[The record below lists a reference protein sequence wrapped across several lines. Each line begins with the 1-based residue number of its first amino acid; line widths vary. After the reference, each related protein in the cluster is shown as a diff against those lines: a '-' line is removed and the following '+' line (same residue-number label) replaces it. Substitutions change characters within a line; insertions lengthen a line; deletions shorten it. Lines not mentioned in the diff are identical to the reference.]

1 MSPSHPRLRPHPLA
15 PRHRSK
21 HSPHGRFVT
30 PRLKYL
36 QKWPHLKGNKE
47 EGGELEPGIPPTPPV
62 LSPQPRTVSGWTVSA
77 AASRNIR
84 LSGQMHGHRS
94 TGRSPR
100 RPRGGAEVGL
110 VRPKGEGAEGPGARP
125 TLTGTLETCVLGGR
139 VDPLA
144 QSKKR
149 MEGDQEPHHMPP
161 SHQELLVLGDPC
173 PLSSPRLNSRNQP
186 AFLSKWVTY
195 PPTKPFAGFR
205 GEGAGRVKPGSA
217 GVQCPEGACG
227 LVPHT
232 TLNSRKGK
240 CPSVTAGLCG
250 YG

>member
-1 MSPSHPRLRPHPLA
+1 MGKGWRGEPQPPTTQTTSLGSKTPLKA
-15 PRHRSK
+15 QP
-21 HSPHGRFVT
+21 PGRFAI
-30 PRLKYL
+30 PHLKYL

-47 EGGELEPGIPPTPPV
+47 EGGGLEPGIPPTPPV
-62 LSPQPRTVSGWTVSA
+62 LSPQPGTVSGWTASA

-100 RPRGGAEVGL
+100 RPRGGAEVDL

-144 QSKKR
+144 QSKRR

-161 SHQELLVLGDPC
+161 PHQEPLVLGDPS
-173 PLSSPRLNSRNQP
+173 PLSTPRLNSRNQP
-186 AFLSKWVTY
+186 AFLSKWGT
-195 PPTKPFAGFR
+195 
-205 GEGAGRVKPGSA
+205 
-217 GVQCPEGACG
+217 
-227 LVPHT
+227 
-232 TLNSRKGK
+232 
-240 CPSVTAGLCG
+240 
-250 YG
+250 